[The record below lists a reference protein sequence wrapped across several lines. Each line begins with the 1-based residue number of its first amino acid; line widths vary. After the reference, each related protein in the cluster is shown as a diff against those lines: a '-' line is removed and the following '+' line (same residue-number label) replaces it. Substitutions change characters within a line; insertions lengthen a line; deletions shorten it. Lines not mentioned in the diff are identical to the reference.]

1 MFMYNY
7 FYSLLVLFV
16 VIKNLN
22 IYTLQ
27 DNSTWI
33 QQKLNDRS
41 HTIEQAENDTST
53 SSSSSSLTLSS
64 SLSSSMSSPEPLK
77 GKSTSE
83 KGTTK
88 APKLVSRRKN
98 GHPEQTPKAAKSLVQ
113 KRRLNASSTRN
124 PSAKKAKRDSVENEH
139 PPVPFMPNTPTTS
152 VRYCSVSFYPL

>member
-1 MFMYNY
+1 MYNY

-27 DNSTWI
+27 DNPI
-33 QQKLNDRS
+33 RIHQKLNDQS

-53 SSSSSSLTLSS
+53 SSSSLLTLSS
-64 SLSSSMSSPEPLK
+64 SLSSSMSTPEPLK
-77 GKSTSE
+77 GKLTSE

-88 APKLVSRRKN
+88 APKLVSRSKN
-98 GHPEQTPKAAKSLVQ
+98 GHPEQTPKAAKLLVQ

-139 PPVPFMPNTPTTS
+139 PPVPFMPNTPTTL
-152 VRYCSVSFYPL
+152 VRYCSVNFYPL